1 MTIDHIKAIEG
12 ITVTETAQYIK
23 ITAAPGY
30 VLRTRTPQTESGADT
45 QTDQTDGAPQTAD
58 EWTET
63 ESVHLP
69 PSATDTTI
77 EIDTVEDEADTDIGD
92 DDGIQTAE
100 LADTDTAATLS
111 DTERLSRLEARVA
124 ALEADAAA
132 QTQTDT
138 TDGEGAAL

>member
-1 MTIDHIKAIEG
+1 MTIDQIKAIEG

-45 QTDQTDGAPQTAD
+45 QTDGAPQTAA

-77 EIDTVEDEADTDIGD
+77 EIDTAEDEADLDIGD
-92 DDGIQTAE
+92 DDGIQTAALE
-100 LADTDTAATLS
+100 ETDTAAALS
-111 DTERLSRLEARVA
+111 DTERLLRLEARVA

-132 QTQTDT
+132 ANQTDT
-138 TDGEGAAL
+138 TDGEEAAL